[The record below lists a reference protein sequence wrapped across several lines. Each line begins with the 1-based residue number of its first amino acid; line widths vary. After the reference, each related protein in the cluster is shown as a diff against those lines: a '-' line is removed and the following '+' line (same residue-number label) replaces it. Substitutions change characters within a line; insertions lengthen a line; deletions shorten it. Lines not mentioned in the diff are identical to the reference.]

1 MDISFIGWIH
11 TLIALLAICSGAYS
25 LKKYTIIETKN
36 LSAKIFVFATVV
48 AAITALLIY
57 KRGFGVGH
65 LLAIVTLLAVI
76 FGYINEKGLF
86 FGFLAPYLQTI
97 SYSALFLFHM
107 VPGITEVLRRF
118 PRDNPIVLD
127 SNIDHPILISFY
139 ITFFISYLIIITNQI
154 IWLKKRTVYI

>member
-11 TLIALLAICSGAYS
+11 TLIALIAILSGAYS

-36 LSAKIFVFATVV
+36 LSAKIFIVTTIF

-65 LLAIVTLLAVI
+65 LLAIITLFAVI

-86 FGFLAPYLQTI
+86 FGFLAPYFQII

-107 VPGITEVLRRF
+107 IPGITEVLRRF
-118 PRDNPIVLD
+118 PPDNPIVID
-127 SNIDHPILISFY
+127 SNVDHPILISFY
-139 ITFFISYLIIITNQI
+139 ITFFISYLIITTNQI
-154 IWLKKRTVYI
+154 IWLKKRGS

>member
-11 TLIALLAICSGAYS
+11 TLIALIAILSGAYS

-36 LSAKIFVFATVV
+36 FSAKIFIVTTII

-65 LLAIVTLLAVI
+65 LLAIITLLAFI
-76 FGYINEKGLF
+76 FGYINERGWF
-86 FGFLAPYLQTI
+86 FGFLAPYFQTV

-107 VPGITEVLRRF
+107 IPGITEILRRF
-118 PRDNPIVLD
+118 PLDNPIVID
-127 SNIDHPILISFY
+127 SNVDHPILISFY
-139 ITFFISYLIIITNQI
+139 ITFFISYLIITTNQI
-154 IWLKKRTVYI
+154 IWLQKRGS

>member
-11 TLIALLAICSGAYS
+11 TLIALIAILSGAYS

-36 LSAKIFVFATVV
+36 LSAKIFIVTTII

-65 LLAIVTLLAVI
+65 LLAIITLLAVI

-86 FGFLAPYLQTI
+86 FGFLAPYFQII

-107 VPGITEVLRRF
+107 IPGITEILRRF
-118 PRDNPIVLD
+118 PPDNPIVID
-127 SNIDHPILISFY
+127 SNVNHPILISFY
-139 ITFFISYLIIITNQI
+139 ITFFISYLIVTTNQI
-154 IWLKKRTVYI
+154 IWLKKRGS

>member
-11 TLIALLAICSGAYS
+11 TLIALVAIGSGAYS
-25 LKKYTIIETKN
+25 LKKYIIIETKN
-36 LSAKIFVFATVV
+36 LSAKIFAFATIV

-76 FGYINEKGLF
+76 FGYINERGLF
-86 FGFLAPYLQTI
+86 FGFLTPYLQTI

-118 PRDNPIVLD
+118 PQDNPIVID
-127 SNIDHPILISFY
+127 SNVDHPILISFY
-139 ITFFISYLIIITNQI
+139 ITFFISYLIITTNQI
-154 IWLKKRTVYI
+154 MWLKKISG

>member
-11 TLIALLAICSGAYS
+11 TLIALIAILTGAYS

-36 LSAKIFVFATVV
+36 FSAKIFIVTTII

-65 LLAIVTLLAVI
+65 LLAIITLLAVI
-76 FGYINEKGLF
+76 FGYINERGLF
-86 FGFLAPYLQTI
+86 FGFLTPYFQTV

-107 VPGITEVLRRF
+107 IPGITEILRRF
-118 PRDNPIVLD
+118 PPDNPIVID
-127 SNIDHPILISFY
+127 SNVDHPILISFY
-139 ITFFISYLIIITNQI
+139 ITFFISYLIITTNQI
-154 IWLKKRTVYI
+154 IWLQKRGS

>member
-11 TLIALLAICSGAYS
+11 TLIALIAILSGAYS

-36 LSAKIFVFATVV
+36 FSAKIFIVTTII

-65 LLAIVTLLAVI
+65 LLAIITLLAVI
-76 FGYINEKGLF
+76 FGYINERGLF
-86 FGFLAPYLQTI
+86 FGFLAPYFQTV

-107 VPGITEVLRRF
+107 IPGITEILRRF
-118 PRDNPIVLD
+118 PLDNPIVID
-127 SNIDHPILISFY
+127 SNVDHPILISFY
-139 ITFFISYLIIITNQI
+139 ITFFISYLIITTNQI
-154 IWLKKRTVYI
+154 IWLQKRDS

>member
-11 TLIALLAICSGAYS
+11 TLIALIAILSGAYS

-36 LSAKIFVFATVV
+36 FSAKIFIVTTII

-65 LLAIVTLLAVI
+65 LLAIITLLAVI
-76 FGYINEKGLF
+76 FGYINERGWF
-86 FGFLAPYLQTI
+86 FGFLTPYFQTV

-107 VPGITEVLRRF
+107 IPGITEILRRF
-118 PRDNPIVLD
+118 PPDNPIVID
-127 SNIDHPILISFY
+127 SNVDHPILISFY
-139 ITFFISYLIIITNQI
+139 ITFFISYLIITTNQI
-154 IWLKKRTVYI
+154 IWLHKRGS

>member
-11 TLIALLAICSGAYS
+11 TLIALLAIGSGAYS
-25 LKKYTIIETKN
+25 LKKHTIIETKN

-76 FGYINEKGLF
+76 FGYINERGLF
-86 FGFLAPYLQTI
+86 FGFLTPYLQTI

-139 ITFFISYLIIITNQI
+139 ITFFISYLIITTNQI
-154 IWLKKRTVYI
+154 IWLKKRSD

>member
-11 TLIALLAICSGAYS
+11 TLIALIAILSGAYS

-36 LSAKIFVFATVV
+36 FSAKIFIVTTII

-65 LLAIVTLLAVI
+65 LLAIITLLAVI
-76 FGYINEKGLF
+76 FGYINERGLF
-86 FGFLAPYLQTI
+86 FGFLTPYFHTV

-107 VPGITEVLRRF
+107 IPGITEILRRF
-118 PRDNPIVLD
+118 PPDNPIVID
-127 SNIDHPILISFY
+127 SNVDHPILISFY
-139 ITFFISYLIIITNQI
+139 ITFFISYLIITTNQI
-154 IWLKKRTVYI
+154 IWLQKRGS

>member
-11 TLIALLAICSGAYS
+11 TLIALIAILSGAYS

-36 LSAKIFVFATVV
+36 LSAKIFIVTTIF

-65 LLAIVTLLAVI
+65 LLAIITLLAVI
-76 FGYINEKGLF
+76 FGYIHEKGLF
-86 FGFLAPYLQTI
+86 FGFLAPYFQII

-107 VPGITEVLRRF
+107 IPGITEILRRF
-118 PRDNPIVLD
+118 PTDNPIVID
-127 SNIDHPILISFY
+127 SNVDHPILISFY
-139 ITFFISYLIIITNQI
+139 ITFFI
-154 IWLKKRTVYI
+154 

>member
-11 TLIALLAICSGAYS
+11 TLIALIAILSGAYS

-36 LSAKIFVFATVV
+36 LSAKIFIVTTIF

-65 LLAIVTLLAVI
+65 LLAIITLLAVI

-86 FGFLAPYLQTI
+86 FGFLAPYFQII

-107 VPGITEVLRRF
+107 IPGITEILRRF
-118 PRDNPIVLD
+118 PPDNPIVID
-127 SNIDHPILISFY
+127 SNVDHPILISFY
-139 ITFFISYLIIITNQI
+139 ITFFISYLIVTTNQI
-154 IWLKKRTVYI
+154 ILLKKRGS

>member
-11 TLIALLAICSGAYS
+11 TLIALIAILSGAYS

-36 LSAKIFVFATVV
+36 FSAKVFIVGNII

-65 LLAIVTLLAVI
+65 LLAIITLLAVI
-76 FGYINEKGLF
+76 FGYINERGLF
-86 FGFLAPYLQTI
+86 FGFLAPYFQTV

-107 VPGITEVLRRF
+107 IPGITEILRRF
-118 PRDNPIVLD
+118 PPDNPIVID
-127 SNIDHPILISFY
+127 SNVDHPILISFY
-139 ITFFISYLIIITNQI
+139 ITFFISYLIITTNQI
-154 IWLKKRTVYI
+154 IWLQKRGS

>member
-11 TLIALLAICSGAYS
+11 TLIAFTAIASGAYS

-36 LSAKIFVFATVV
+36 FSAKVFIVTTII

-65 LLAIVTLLAVI
+65 LLAIITLLALI
-76 FGYINEKGLF
+76 FGYINEKGMF
-86 FGFLAPYLQTI
+86 FGFLAPYFQAI

-107 VPGITEVLRRF
+107 IPGITEVLRRF
-118 PRDNPIVLD
+118 PPDNPSVID
-127 SNIDHPILISFY
+127 SNVDHPILISFY
-139 ITFFISYLIIITNQI
+139 ITFFISYLIITTNQI
-154 IWLKKRTVYI
+154 IWLKKRSD

>member
-11 TLIALLAICSGAYS
+11 TLIALLAIIFGAYS
-25 LKKYTIIETKN
+25 LKKHTIIETKN
-36 LSAKIFVFATVV
+36 FSAKFFVFTTII
-48 AAITALLIY
+48 AAVTALLIY

-76 FGYINEKGLF
+76 FGYINERGLF
-86 FGFLAPYLQTI
+86 FGFLAPYFQTI

-118 PRDNPIVLD
+118 PIDNPIVVD
-127 SNIDHPILISFY
+127 SNVDHPILISFY
-139 ITFFISYLIIITNQI
+139 VTFFISYLIITAHQI
-154 IWLKKRTVYI
+154 MWLRKRNS

>member
-11 TLIALLAICSGAYS
+11 TLIALIAILSGAYS

-36 LSAKIFVFATVV
+36 FSAKIFIVTTII

-65 LLAIVTLLAVI
+65 LLAIITLLAVI
-76 FGYINEKGLF
+76 FGYINERGLF
-86 FGFLAPYLQTI
+86 FGFLTPYFQTV

-107 VPGITEVLRRF
+107 IPGITEILRRF
-118 PRDNPIVLD
+118 PLDNPIVID
-127 SNIDHPILISFY
+127 SNVDHPILISFY
-139 ITFFISYLIIITNQI
+139 ITFFISYLIITTNQI
-154 IWLKKRTVYI
+154 IWLQKRGS

>member
-11 TLIALLAICSGAYS
+11 TLIALIAIFSGAYS

-36 LSAKIFVFATVV
+36 FSAKVFIVTTII

-65 LLAIVTLLAVI
+65 LLAIITLLAVI
-76 FGYINEKGLF
+76 FGYINGKGWF
-86 FGFLAPYLQTI
+86 FGYLAPYFQTV

-107 VPGITEVLRRF
+107 IPGITEVLRRF
-118 PRDNPIVLD
+118 PPDNPIVID
-127 SNIDHPILISFY
+127 SNVDHPILISFY
-139 ITFFISYLIIITNQI
+139 ITFFISYLIITINQI
-154 IWLKKRTVYI
+154 IWLKKRSD

>member
-11 TLIALLAICSGAYS
+11 TLIALTAILSGAYS

-36 LSAKIFVFATVV
+36 FSAKIFIVTTII

-65 LLAIVTLLAVI
+65 LLAIITLLAVI
-76 FGYINEKGLF
+76 FGYINERGLF
-86 FGFLAPYLQTI
+86 FGFLTPYFQTV

-107 VPGITEVLRRF
+107 IPGITEILRRF
-118 PRDNPIVLD
+118 PADNPIVID
-127 SNIDHPILISFY
+127 SNVDHPILISFY
-139 ITFFISYLIIITNQI
+139 ITFFISYLIITTNQI
-154 IWLKKRTVYI
+154 IWLQKRGS

>member
-11 TLIALLAICSGAYS
+11 TLIALIAILSGAYS

-36 LSAKIFVFATVV
+36 LSAKIFIVTTIF

-65 LLAIVTLLAVI
+65 LLAIITLFAVI
-76 FGYINEKGLF
+76 FGYINERGLF
-86 FGFLAPYLQTI
+86 FGFLAPYFQTV

-107 VPGITEVLRRF
+107 IPGITEILRRF
-118 PRDNPIVLD
+118 PPDNPIVID
-127 SNIDHPILISFY
+127 SNVDHPILISFY
-139 ITFFISYLIIITNQI
+139 ITFFISYLIITTNQI
-154 IWLKKRTVYI
+154 IWLQKRGI

>member
-11 TLIALLAICSGAYS
+11 TLIALIAILSGAYS

-36 LSAKIFVFATVV
+36 FSAKIFIVATII

-65 LLAIVTLLAVI
+65 LLAIITLLAVI
-76 FGYINEKGLF
+76 FGYINERGLF
-86 FGFLAPYLQTI
+86 FGFLTPYFQTV

-107 VPGITEVLRRF
+107 IPGITEILRRF
-118 PRDNPIVLD
+118 PPDNPIVID
-127 SNIDHPILISFY
+127 SNVDHPILISFY
-139 ITFFISYLIIITNQI
+139 ITFFISYLIITTNQI
-154 IWLKKRTVYI
+154 IWLQKRGS

>member
-11 TLIALLAICSGAYS
+11 TLIALIAILFGAYS

-36 LSAKIFVFATVV
+36 FSAKIFIVTTII

-65 LLAIVTLLAVI
+65 LLAIITLLAVI
-76 FGYINEKGLF
+76 FGYINERGLF
-86 FGFLAPYLQTI
+86 FGFLAPYFQTV

-107 VPGITEVLRRF
+107 IPGITEILRRF
-118 PRDNPIVLD
+118 PLDNPIVID
-127 SNIDHPILISFY
+127 SNVDHPILISFY
-139 ITFFISYLIIITNQI
+139 ITFFISYLIITTNQI
-154 IWLKKRTVYI
+154 IWLQKRGS

>member
-11 TLIALLAICSGAYS
+11 TLIALLAIGSGAYS
-25 LKKYTIIETKN
+25 LKNYTIIETKN
-36 LSAKIFVFATVV
+36 LSAKIFVFATIV

-76 FGYINEKGLF
+76 FGYINERGLF
-86 FGFLAPYLQTI
+86 FGFLTPYLQTI

-139 ITFFISYLIIITNQI
+139 ITFFISYLIITTNQI
-154 IWLKKRTVYI
+154 IWLKKRSD

>member
-11 TLIALLAICSGAYS
+11 TLIALIAILSGAYS

-36 LSAKIFVFATVV
+36 FSAKIFIVTTII

-65 LLAIVTLLAVI
+65 LLAIITLLAFI
-76 FGYINEKGLF
+76 FGYINERGWF
-86 FGFLAPYLQTI
+86 FGFLAPYFQTV

-107 VPGITEVLRRF
+107 IPGITEILRRF
-118 PRDNPIVLD
+118 PPDNPIVID
-127 SNIDHPILISFY
+127 SNVDHPILISFY
-139 ITFFISYLIIITNQI
+139 ITFFISYLIITTNQI
-154 IWLKKRTVYI
+154 IWLQKRGS

>member
-11 TLIALLAICSGAYS
+11 TLIALIAILSGAYS

-36 LSAKIFVFATVV
+36 FSAKIFIVTTII

-65 LLAIVTLLAVI
+65 LLAIITLFAVI
-76 FGYINEKGLF
+76 FGYINERGWF
-86 FGFLAPYLQTI
+86 FGFLAPYFQTV

-107 VPGITEVLRRF
+107 IPGITEILRRF
-118 PRDNPIVLD
+118 PPDNPIVID
-127 SNIDHPILISFY
+127 SNVDHPILISFY
-139 ITFFISYLIIITNQI
+139 ITFFISYLIITTNQI
-154 IWLKKRTVYI
+154 IWLQKRDS

>member
-11 TLIALLAICSGAYS
+11 TLIALIAILSGAYS

-36 LSAKIFVFATVV
+36 FSAKIFIVTTII

-65 LLAIVTLLAVI
+65 LLAIITLLAII
-76 FGYINEKGLF
+76 FGYINERGLF
-86 FGFLAPYLQTI
+86 FGFLTPYFQTV

-107 VPGITEVLRRF
+107 IPGITEILRRF
-118 PRDNPIVLD
+118 PPDNPIVID
-127 SNIDHPILISFY
+127 SNVDHPILISFY
-139 ITFFISYLIIITNQI
+139 ITFFISYMIITTNQI
-154 IWLKKRTVYI
+154 IWLQKRGS

>member
-11 TLIALLAICSGAYS
+11 TSIAFTAIASGAYS
-25 LKKYTIIETKN
+25 LNKYTIIETKN
-36 LSAKIFVFATVV
+36 FSAKVFIVTTII

-65 LLAIVTLLAVI
+65 LLAIITLLALI

-86 FGFLAPYLQTI
+86 FGFLAPYFHTI

-107 VPGITEVLRRF
+107 IPGITEVLRRF
-118 PRDNPIVLD
+118 PTDNPIVID
-127 SNIDHPILISFY
+127 SNVDHPILISFY
-139 ITFFISYLIIITNQI
+139 ITFFISYLIITTNQI
-154 IWLKKRTVYI
+154 IWLKKRSD

>member
-11 TLIALLAICSGAYS
+11 TLIALIAILSGAYS

-36 LSAKIFVFATVV
+36 FSAKIFIVTTII

-65 LLAIVTLLAVI
+65 LLAIITLLAVI
-76 FGYINEKGLF
+76 FGYINERGWF
-86 FGFLAPYLQTI
+86 FGFLAPYFQTV

-107 VPGITEVLRRF
+107 IPGITEILRRF
-118 PRDNPIVLD
+118 PLDNPIVID
-127 SNIDHPILISFY
+127 SNVDHPILISFY
-139 ITFFISYLIIITNQI
+139 ITFFISYLIITTNQI
-154 IWLKKRTVYI
+154 IWLQKRGI

>member
-1 MDISFIGWIH
+1 MDISIIGWIH
-11 TLIALLAICSGAYS
+11 TLIALVAIASGSYS
-25 LKKYTIIETKN
+25 LKNHTIIETKN
-36 LSAKIFVFATVV
+36 LSAKIFVLATVV
-48 AAITALLIY
+48 AALTALLIY

-118 PRDNPIVLD
+118 PQDNPIVID
-127 SNIDHPILISFY
+127 SNVDHPILISFY
-139 ITFFISYLIIITNQI
+139 ITFFISYLIITTNQI
-154 IWLKKRTVYI
+154 MWLKKISG

>member
-11 TLIALLAICSGAYS
+11 TLIALIAILSGAYS

-36 LSAKIFVFATVV
+36 FSAKMFIVTTII

-65 LLAIVTLLAVI
+65 LLAIITLLAVI
-76 FGYINEKGLF
+76 FGYINERGLF
-86 FGFLAPYLQTI
+86 FGFLTPYFQTV

-107 VPGITEVLRRF
+107 IPGITEILRRF
-118 PRDNPIVLD
+118 PLDNPIVID
-127 SNIDHPILISFY
+127 SNVDHPILISFY
-139 ITFFISYLIIITNQI
+139 ITFFISYLIITTNQI
-154 IWLKKRTVYI
+154 IWLQKRGS

>member
-11 TLIALLAICSGAYS
+11 TLIAILAISSGAYS

-36 LSAKIFVFATVV
+36 FSAKVFVV
-48 AAITALLIY
+48 ATIIAAVTALLIY

-76 FGYINEKGLF
+76 FGYINEEGLF
-86 FGFLAPYLQTI
+86 FGFLAPYFQTI

-107 VPGITEVLRRF
+107 VPGITEILRRF
-118 PRDNPIVLD
+118 PPDNPIVID
-127 SNIDHPILISFY
+127 SNVDHPILISFY
-139 ITFFISYLIIITNQI
+139 ITFFISYLIIVNKSNYVV
-154 IWLKKRTVYI
+154 KKKK

>member
-11 TLIALLAICSGAYS
+11 TLIALIAILSGAYS

-36 LSAKIFVFATVV
+36 LSAKIFIITTII

-65 LLAIVTLLAVI
+65 LLAIITLLAVI

-86 FGFLAPYLQTI
+86 FGFLAPYFQII

-107 VPGITEVLRRF
+107 IPGITEILRRF
-118 PRDNPIVLD
+118 PPDNPILID
-127 SNIDHPILISFY
+127 SNVDHPILISFY
-139 ITFFISYLIIITNQI
+139 ITFFISYLIITTNQI
-154 IWLKKRTVYI
+154 IWLKKRGS

>member
-11 TLIALLAICSGAYS
+11 TLIALIAILSGAYS

-36 LSAKIFVFATVV
+36 LSAKILIITTII

-65 LLAIVTLLAVI
+65 LLAIITLLAVI

-86 FGFLAPYLQTI
+86 FWFLAPYFQII

-107 VPGITEVLRRF
+107 IPGITEILRRF
-118 PRDNPIVLD
+118 PPDNPIVID
-127 SNIDHPILISFY
+127 SNVDHPILISFY
-139 ITFFISYLIIITNQI
+139 ITFFISYLIITTNQI
-154 IWLKKRTVYI
+154 IWLKKER